1 MKKILLFPYNGNA
14 REALTSIT
22 AINKQYLSWSVL
34 GFIDDD
40 LQKKGLKFGDYRV
53 LGNREKISEYPDALV
68 LAVPGRPDNFFKR
81 VDVIHSLGLSE
92 NRFATI
98 IHPSVQKGINCDIG
112 RNVLLMANVVL
123 TAQVKIGSHV
133 VILPN
138 TVVSHDSQIGDYTI
152 IGSNV
157 SISGG
162 VKLEQNCY
170 VGSGSKIIQEVEIG
184 ARAMVGLGSVVLKD
198 VPRSSTVAGNPARI
212 IKSR

>member
-14 REALTSIT
+14 REALSTVR
-22 AINKQYLSWSVL
+22 AINRQNPSWSVL

-40 LQKKGLKFGDYRV
+40 LQKKGMIFGGARV
-53 LGNREKISEYPDALV
+53 LGGREKIGEYSDALV

-133 VILPN
+133 VFLPN
-138 TVVSHDSQIGDYTI
+138 TVISHESKIGDYTM

-157 SISGG
+157 SVSGG
-162 VKLEQNCY
+162 VNLEQNCY
-170 VGSGSKIIQEVEIG
+170 VGSGSKIVQEVEIG
-184 ARAMVGLGSVVLKD
+184 AQALVGLGAVVLAD
-198 VPRSSTVAGNPARI
+198 VQRSSTVAGNPARI